1 VRDTRIEAIHSRQD
15 PIMKRDANMT
25 WALLIYTVP
34 SEPSRKRAYIWREI
48 KKVGAVYLRDG
59 VCALPERA
67 ETTTA
72 LQRIA
77 AKVGEFGGE
86 ATLVEAAQLDPKREQ
101 ALTAASQTA
110 RTEEYR
116 ELARETEGFLAHIRR
131 ETKHREFTFAELQEL
146 EEDLGKLT
154 RWTDQV
160 RARDYF
166 GDADAEQVAALLA
179 RCEEELAMFMETA
192 AHEDEART

>member
-1 VRDTRIEAIHSRQD
+1 
-15 PIMKRDANMT
+15 MT

-34 SEPSRKRAYIWREI
+34 TDPSRKRAYIWREI

-67 ETTTA
+67 ETADA

-77 AKVGEFGGE
+77 AKVEEFGGE
-86 ATLVEAAQLDPKREQ
+86 ATLVQAAHLDPKRTEM
-101 ALTAASQTA
+101 LTAASRAA
-110 RTEEYR
+110 RAGEYR
-116 ELARETEGFLAHIRR
+116 ELAREAEGFLAHVRR
-131 ETKHREFTFAELQEL
+131 ETEHREFTFAELEEL

-166 GDADAEQVAALLA
+166 GAADAEEVAALLH
-179 RCEEELAMFMETA
+179 RCEEELATFLETA
-192 AHEDEART
+192 AREDEAKR

>member
-1 VRDTRIEAIHSRQD
+1 
-15 PIMKRDANMT
+15 MT
-25 WALLIYTVP
+25 WVLLIYTVP

-67 ETTTA
+67 ETADA

-77 AKVGEFGGE
+77 AKVEEFGGE
-86 ATLVEAAQLDPKREQ
+86 ATLVDAAHLDPKRAE
-101 ALTAASQTA
+101 ALTAASRTA
-110 RTEEYR
+110 RTSEYR
-116 ELARETEGFLAHIRR
+116 ELAREAEGFLAHVRR
-131 ETKHREFTFAELQEL
+131 ETEHREFTFAELEEL

-154 RWTDQV
+154 RWTGQV

-166 GDADAEQVAALLA
+166 GGADAEAVTVLLH
-179 RCEEELAMFMETA
+179 RCEEELAAFLETA
-192 AHEDEART
+192 ARDDAAPR